1 MKHTSSTN
9 QPFSGASDSLEIEV
23 EGDPVEDDPEL
34 SAIAAQ
40 LRETASYAINP
51 EFKEELHQ
59 ELLQQFIEH
68 HTKDQGN

>member
-9 QPFSGASDSLEIEV
+9 KPSSGKADSQEIEL

-34 SAIAAQ
+34 AAIAAN

-51 EFKEELHQ
+51 EFKKDLHQ
-59 ELLQQFIEH
+59 DLLQQFREH
-68 HTKDQGN
+68 HTKETD